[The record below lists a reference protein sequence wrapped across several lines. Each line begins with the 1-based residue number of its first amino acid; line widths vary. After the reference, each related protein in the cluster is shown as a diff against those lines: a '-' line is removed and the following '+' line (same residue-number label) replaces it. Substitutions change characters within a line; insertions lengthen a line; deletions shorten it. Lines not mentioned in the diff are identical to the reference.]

1 MVVSEWEMEGG
12 EETPVGWAVIWGPV
26 GRVSGQR
33 EFFGGKRDGDGR
45 FFAVEILIL
54 GG

>member
-12 EETPVGWAVIWGPV
+12 EEMSVGWAVIWGLG
-26 GRVSGQR
+26 GRVSGRR

-45 FFAVEILIL
+45 FFAVEILML